1 MESLNVVLLQGNPAT
16 AQSLIAPLSG
26 AFHSVQSA
34 RSLTELRQRVAKQHA
49 RVAVVDMEVASV
61 QDVEALSQEF
71 PELSIVC
78 NHRLA
83 DDSLWTATL
92 NAGAADCFDSY
103 DVNGIYRAAV
113 KQASP
118 QQAAA

>member
-16 AQSLIAPLSG
+16 AQSLIAPLSN

-34 RSLTELRQRVAKQHA
+34 RSLDELKHRVAKQHA
-49 RVAVVDMEVASV
+49 RVAVVDMEVASLK
-61 QDVEALSQEF
+61 DVETLSQEF
-71 PELSIVC
+71 PDLSIVC

-83 DDSLWTATL
+83 DDNLWTATL

-103 DVNGIYRAAV
+103 DVNGILRAAV
-113 KQASP
+113 RQASARE
-118 QQAAA
+118 AA